1 MSDTRTEP
9 YILEYQPLE
18 GTMTLEFHP
27 HGRMPAFFSKTDDR
41 DDQGFRVYGVMR
53 KLDEKVP
60 TVAHIVGVTGLR
72 EALKIPVQG

>member
-1 MSDTRTEP
+1 MSDTRTGT
-9 YILEYQPLE
+9 YILEYQPLK
-18 GTMTLEFHP
+18 GMTLEFHP
-27 HGRMPAFFSKTDDR
+27 HGRMLAFFSKTDDR